1 MPVTQ
6 IDNLQNFV
14 TTNVTTFN
22 TSYTLTAGVNR
33 VLMACICINTT
44 GGADISAA
52 SYNSV
57 AMNID
62 SANSEKAN
70 PIGVFWI
77 FLKESGL
84 PASGSYTFSV
94 TFSNSVSNFRC
105 SIFSVPKLD
114 QSQNNFNASV
124 GNTNTNLGTLNITN
138 ITLTTTNEFVA
149 LVATSSNTNR
159 TTVAAGTNSVDLIE
173 LADLLT
179 TVDEHLYWANPTTS
193 ATKNY
198 GVEFS
203 ANVTRSVIRIVSWK
217 TFTLTPVND
226 ITMSL
231 SVDMVKVVVRP
242 SEMLFG
248 LPVESGMPIIPVQE
262 VLFNLLL
269 DSARPQNTVFDI
281 MFGLTEDVV
290 LIPNVLVND
299 SSFNLNMDSAPF
311 LGMVMDVLLSLTTN
325 SPLPLK
331 TFFLVPAQNPSDFVL
346 VPAQAVSD
354 FVLVSI
360 QLPQNFVRI
369 D

>member
-14 TTNVTTFN
+14 TTIVTTFN

-33 VLMACICINTT
+33 VLMACISLKDSGTPTIT
-44 GGADISAA
+44 AA
-52 SYNSV
+52 TYNSV
-57 AMNID
+57 DMNIS
-62 SANSEKAN
+62 SANSQIAGN
-70 PIGVFWI
+70 SRVFWI

-84 PASGSYTFSV
+84 PVSGANTFSV
-94 TFSNSVSNFRC
+94 TFSEVVSDFRC

-114 QSQNNFNASV
+114 QSQSDFNASV
-124 GNTNTNLGTLNITN
+124 GNTTTSSPNITN
-138 ITLTTTNEFVA
+138 ITLTTNNEFVA
-149 LVATSSNTNR
+149 LIANSDRTTR
-159 TTVAAGTNSVDLIE
+159 TTVAAGTNSADLMEIVDLI
-173 LADLLT
+173 T
-179 TVDEHLYWANPTTS
+179 GVDEHVYWANPTTS
-193 ATKNY
+193 GTKNY
-198 GVEFS
+198 GVTFNGAVDNS
-203 ANVTRSVIRIVSWK
+203 AMRIVSWK
-217 TFTLTPVND
+217 TFTVTPVND
-226 ITMSL
+226 IAMSL

-248 LPVESGMPIIPVQE
+248 LPVESGMPIITVNE
-262 VLFNLLL
+262 LLFNLLL

-299 SSFNLNMDSAPF
+299 SSFTLNIDSVPF

-331 TFFLVPAQNPSDFVL
+331 TFFLVSAQNPTDFVL
-346 VPAQAVSD
+346 VTDQAATD
-354 FVLVSI
+354 FVLVSM